1 MYTLSMKTKVI
12 LGIITIV
19 TLIGSF
25 YLVQRNIQNE
35 ALKNTQWI
43 LIEGKEID
51 LETVDVQITL
61 NFESS
66 QQISGYSGVNQYGG
80 SYQLKSQHQIEF
92 KDLYSTLMA
101 SIDPVLNEIEG
112 KYMSLLAQMEKYQIS
127 ENELILLDKDN
138 TILLRF
144 EAKN

>member
-1 MYTLSMKTKVI
+1 MKTKVI

-127 ENELILLDKDN
+127 ENELIFLDKDN
-138 TILLRF
+138 TIILRF

>member
-1 MYTLSMKTKVI
+1 MYNLSMKTKVI

-127 ENELILLDKDN
+127 ENELIFLDKDN
-138 TILLRF
+138 TIILRF